1 MSESDANSGSRAAR
15 LTTGSIRGHLV
26 SQTAP
31 MIVGIAAI
39 MSIGIIDAYF
49 IGQLGSAELAAVSFI
64 FPVTQALSS
73 LGVGVMAG
81 IASVVSRALGRGE
94 EAHARGLA
102 NLGFILAAVVGVAL
116 AAILLLVRKPL
127 FELMQAD
134 AQLLPLVDAY
144 MLPYALGFAVLPAM
158 MGVNGALR
166 AQGAAKRSMAILIT
180 MAVVNWILDPI
191 LITGAFGF
199 EGFGIAGAAYAT
211 IASWIV
217 SGVVGFAMLHTSEIT
232 FDPSE
237 IQHCHVADDT
247 GALTRVAGPA
257 AFSNSINPVGLSI
270 LTAFVASAGQDAVA
284 AFGAGGRVQSFA
296 IVPLLGLSSSIG
308 AIVGQNYGAN
318 RLDRARGAIR
328 WAGGFSIVY
337 GLVVAALI
345 VLLREPIAAAFT
357 DNPAVKA
364 ELMRYMLI
372 SAWGYGGFGVFI
384 IVNGAMNAIDRA
396 GLALAQSIARVALV
410 MIPVA
415 WFLRP
420 QLGADAIYGS
430 ELAANIVTGIA
441 AAALAWWVLRDPAG
455 RVAARAA

>member
-1 MSESDANSGSRAAR
+1 MSESKSAR

-81 IASVVSRALGRGE
+81 IASVVSRALGRGDE
-94 EAHARGLA
+94 DHARGLA
-102 NLGFILAAVVGVAL
+102 NLGFLLAAGVGVAL
-116 AAILLLVRKPL
+116 AAILLLVRQPL
-127 FELMQAD
+127 FQLMQAD
-134 AQLLPLVDAY
+134 PELRPLVDAY
-144 MLPYALGFAVLPAM
+144 MFPYALGFAALPAM

-211 IASWIV
+211 IVSWIV
-217 SGVVGFAMLHTSEIT
+217 SAVVGFAMLQTSEIT
-232 FDPSE
+232 FAPGD
-237 IQHCHVADDT
+237 IRHCSVKRDT

-308 AIVGQNYGAN
+308 AIVGQNYGADKV
-318 RLDRARGAIR
+318 DRARAAIR
-328 WAGGFSIVY
+328 WAGGFSLVY
-337 GLVVAALI
+337 GLAVAALI
-345 VLLREPIAAAFT
+345 VLLREPIAGLFS
-357 DNPAVKA
+357 DEVAVRE
-364 ELMRYMLI
+364 ELARFILI

-396 GLALAQSIARVALV
+396 GLALGQSIARVALV

-420 QLGADAIYGS
+420 QWGADAIYAS
-430 ELAANIVTGIA
+430 ELAANIVTGLA
-441 AAALAWWVLRDPAG
+441 AALLAWWVMREPAG
-455 RVAARAA
+455 KVLPSSA